1 MTTWPVHRA
10 THQPLRRHDFTEVD
24 YATRLSASRKRAL
37 ARSVLVRQAMLV
49 GFGIALGLLWV
60 GVTVFIVQELVGWWA
75 ALEYS
80 GLTSTTPWSPW

>member
-37 ARSVLVRQAMLV
+37 ARSVLVRQALLV
-49 GFGIALGLLWV
+49 AFGIALGLLWV
-60 GVTVFIVQELVGWWA
+60 GVTVSIVWELVGWWA
-75 ALEYS
+75 TLEYA
-80 GLTSTTPWSPW
+80 GLTATTQWPQW